1 MTKKQTFESSMIR
14 LSEIINALERND
26 TNLETSIQLF
36 EEGLEL
42 VKSCDGQLKEFE
54 NKVQELMLKYAG
66 DAKNE

>member
-1 MTKKQTFESSMIR
+1 MIR

-66 DAKNE
+66 EAKNE

>member
-14 LSEIINALERND
+14 LSEIISALERND